1 MIKYMKQTRL
11 HITRY
16 ICGKPLYTNDVGV
29 SVDRSG
35 FPTKFIFLKEFL
47 HERTDIEYFTR
58 YRILFTL
65 LLATRGIRATRQED
79 KKILPSYKTI
89 TDPFKGTN
97 MGPIP
102 TSFIQD
108 FCLKYNLHSEKPTYS
123 SKSNYL
129 SSKGGPAGKSTWSS
143 QWSPLS
149 YTRELIDNLRYILG
163 ADAFEQLFMRTYTG
177 NTMLGFSKGIMPLG
191 KLSII
196 KDPEGKRR
204 VIAMVDYHSQLALR
218 SIHDILLNKLRNIP
232 QDRTFTQ
239 DPFNSWKD
247 SRDNYFSLDLSA
259 ATDRFPI
266 KLQARLLSE
275 IFQDTA
281 YGDVWMSLLLN
292 RDYVTPEGA
301 KLRYSVGQPMGAY
314 SSWAAFTLTHHLVIS
329 WCAFNCKIKDFNQYI
344 ILGDDIV
351 IKDNNVAMKYIGIMQ
366 KLGVDISKPKTHVS
380 KDTYEFAKR
389 WIHRGVEVSGIPL
402 KGIFSNL
409 NHIRRLFAIIY
420 DYLERIPS
428 KRNLSSLQIFAKAF
442 CGLKINKNKVHSYAS
457 IIRVLQHLY
466 IGLRYSS
473 NKLLPYELRTYIL
486 RNFRNINGYDLP
498 SDNLILDLFKGII
511 GDGLTLKVNALTAK
525 YTADIK
531 EFEKRDD
538 LRYIFNSAILS
549 GMINH
554 IDSLFE
560 RINGWAINQTPL
572 VEIIN
577 LFTMPSADSLSR
589 KDRDINLRIDE
600 LDSLIYKSI
609 KGHFSGTL
617 FPDNYYR
624 VNEEGIKY
632 LLPNS
637 STLMHGDDNCL
648 SLTQPLSG
656 FQFRMGILT
665 VKMLIGEP
673 RIKGIMEANEKKK
686 MEAMLS
692 NPTSINFPR
701 LLDKD

>member
-1 MIKYMKQTRL
+1 M
-11 HITRY
+11 
-16 ICGKPLYTNDVGV
+16 
-29 SVDRSG
+29 
-35 FPTKFIFLKEFL
+35 
-47 HERTDIEYFTR
+47 
-58 YRILFTL
+58 
-65 LLATRGIRATRQED
+65 
-79 KKILPSYKTI
+79 
-89 TDPFKGTN
+89 
-97 MGPIP
+97 
-102 TSFIQD
+102 
-108 FCLKYNLHSEKPTYS
+108 
-123 SKSNYL
+123 
-129 SSKGGPAGKSTWSS
+129 
-143 QWSPLS
+143 
-149 YTRELIDNLRYILG
+149 
-163 ADAFEQLFMRTYTG
+163 
-177 NTMLGFSKGIMPLG
+177 
-191 KLSII
+191 
-196 KDPEGKRR
+196 
-204 VIAMVDYHSQLALR
+204 
-218 SIHDILLNKLRNIP
+218 
-232 QDRTFTQ
+232 
-239 DPFNSWKD
+239 
-247 SRDNYFSLDLSA
+247 
-259 ATDRFPI
+259 
-266 KLQARLLSE
+266 
-275 IFQDTA
+275 
-281 YGDVWMSLLLN
+281 
-292 RDYVTPEGA
+292 
-301 KLRYSVGQPMGAY
+301 
-314 SSWAAFTLTHHLVIS
+314 
-329 WCAFNCKIKDFNQYI
+329 
-344 ILGDDIV
+344 
-351 IKDNNVAMKYIGIMQ
+351 
-366 KLGVDISKPKTHVS
+366 
-380 KDTYEFAKR
+380 
-389 WIHRGVEVSGIPL
+389 
-402 KGIFSNL
+402 
-409 NHIRRLFAIIY
+409 
-420 DYLERIPS
+420 ERIPS

-442 CGLKINKNKVHSYAS
+442 CGLRINKNKVHSYAS

-648 SLTQPLSG
+648 TLTQPLSG